1 MDLTLNTDT
10 GKLNIRV
17 AAWIEDQSNILVSK
31 FPDGVISL
39 PGGKIGRAH
48 V

>member
-1 MDLTLNTDT
+1 MDLTLNTDI

-17 AAWIEDQSNILVSK
+17 AAWIENRNNIPVSK
-31 FPDGVISL
+31 FPSGIISL
-39 PGGKIGRAH
+39 PGGR